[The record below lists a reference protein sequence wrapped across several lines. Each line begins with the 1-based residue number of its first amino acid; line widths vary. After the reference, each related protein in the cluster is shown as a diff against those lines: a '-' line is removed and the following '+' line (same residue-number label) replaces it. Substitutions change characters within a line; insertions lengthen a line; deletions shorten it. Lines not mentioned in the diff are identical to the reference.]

1 MRPISDSLRDETI
14 KKLNPLKREKAAL
27 LMLNLSWIE
36 TRSFRHHYEGQ
47 FQDEADE
54 KTFS

>member
-36 TRSFRHHYEGQ
+36 TRSFRHHYEG
-47 FQDEADE
+47 
-54 KTFS
+54 